1 MSARRA
7 AVVLP
12 LSTLAILVGLFAIRP
27 FALAN
32 NLLDKAFD
40 AAPDWTQVRLL
51 YRDPAVQEI
60 STGEHPLTGLRA
72 LAQSWQKVQD
82 PRRVFF
88 MGNSQMQAVSL
99 GPGEGP
105 ASEPEK
111 TYFHLVADECAQR
124 DPRTLLYRLSAPG
137 ISYIEALWYVH
148 YLLSQPHLRPSAIVL
163 QMNYQGLRQFGIR
176 DGMLELLAEP
186 SFRESISRAASSSV
200 PYASAFAN
208 ALSQYDTQ
216 AAKLAS
222 AASEKT
228 PGKASTT
235 GVIESFGFGNN
246 IETKVRDGVARIPG
260 FERKTAFKEHF
271 LDVLYRIRLYI
282 FRLDP
287 GKARSIGGARLA
299 QSRAAVEAIAGLCRD
314 HHIELYLFN
323 APMNPKVVLYATASD
338 RRVYR
343 ELLDDIR
350 NRYGARVYDFEN
362 AVPAASWGRW
372 MNGPDPMHLS
382 RAGHRQLAKLFLNA
396 GICGSAAP

>member
-7 AVVLP
+7 AVVVP

-60 STGEHPLTGLRA
+60 STGEHPLAGLRA

-88 MGNSQMQAVSL
+88 MGNSQIQAVSL

-111 TYFHLVADECAQR
+111 TYFHLVAGECAQR

-137 ISYIEALWYVH
+137 ISYTEALWYVH

-186 SFRESISRAASSSV
+186 SFRESISRAASSGV

-216 AAKLAS
+216 AAKLA
-222 AASEKT
+222 ARAKKLPASFHHGCSRILWFWQQHRNEGQRRRGAK
-228 PGKASTT
+228 
-235 GVIESFGFGNN
+235 
-246 IETKVRDGVARIPG
+246 IPG

-299 QSRAAVEAIAGLCRD
+299 QSRAAIEAIAGLCRD
-314 HHIELYLFN
+314 HHIELHLFN
-323 APMNPKVVLYATASD
+323 APMNPRVVLYATAGD

-343 ELLDDIR
+343 ELLEDIR
-350 NRYGARVYDFEN
+350 SRYGARVYDFEN
-362 AVPAASWGRW
+362 AIPAASWGRW